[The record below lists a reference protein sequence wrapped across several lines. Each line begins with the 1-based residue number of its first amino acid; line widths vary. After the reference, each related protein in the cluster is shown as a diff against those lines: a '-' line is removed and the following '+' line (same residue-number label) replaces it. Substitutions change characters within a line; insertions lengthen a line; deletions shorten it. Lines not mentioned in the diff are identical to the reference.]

1 MLKDIL
7 NFLSVLKEN
16 NHKEWFD
23 ENRDWYQK
31 TKKNY
36 ELFAGRLI
44 QEILKFDKNIGT
56 PEVKDCVFRIFRDV
70 RFSNDKT
77 PYKTH
82 MGVYIAKGGR
92 KSILGGYYFHMEP
105 GNSVLAGGIW
115 MPEAPV
121 LKALRSEIYS
131 YTDDFKGIINSK
143 SFKKHFEKLDTDMG
157 LLRTAPKDFPK
168 DFPDIDLLKYKSFTV
183 SKSIPDSIF
192 ENEEKL
198 IKESIEVFKELKPFN
213 DFFNRA
219 INEMGND

>member
-82 MGVYIAKGGR
+82 MGVYVAKGGR

-105 GNSVLAGGIW
+105 ENSVLAGGIW
-115 MPEAPV
+115 MPQAPV

-143 SFKKHFEKLDTDMG
+143 SFKNILKSLIPTWVCCEQRLKI
-157 LLRTAPKDFPK
+157 FPK
-168 DFPDIDLLKYKSFTV
+168 TSPI
-183 SKSIPDSIF
+183 SIY
-192 ENEEKL
+192 
-198 IKESIEVFKELKPFN
+198 
-213 DFFNRA
+213 
-219 INEMGND
+219 